1 MARENCWESMA
12 ILALLVAQNAWRS
25 ARRETL
31 SGKFNAKR
39 LGSRGSRACP
49 WEHSGL
55 SAADK
60 WASTRTGLQR
70 VADNSRYGPDR
81 DAGTILLLLHFPLM
95 KPKRSKMTLS
105 AFCRPGIV
113 FFPFLENTVGES
125 QTRFSLLVLSSNR
138 QRCLMSQVKKSSSW

>member
-1 MARENCWESMA
+1 MARENCWESIA

-25 ARRETL
+25 PRRETL

-81 DAGTILLLLHFPLM
+81 DAGTILLPLHFPLRE
-95 KPKRSKMTLS
+95 PKLAPNAAKRLYRLFVDRPRIVLFLFWKTQWARARA
-105 AFCRPGIV
+105 AF
-113 FFPFLENTVGES
+113 
-125 QTRFSLLVLSSNR
+125 RFEFWTATGNAVWSR
-138 QRCLMSQVKKSSSW
+138 R